1 MNFSLF
7 DLPSK
12 GYPVNM
18 IRLSGLD
25 RASEARV
32 QDALTF
38 QNPDFDGTVEDE
50 PVDTGGVPN
59 DPRYVFLWD
68 RAENG
73 DLLVP
78 RHFKS
83 PETMAV
89 RAAVDGYSGQFEHRC
104 VYIPKDEQRQITDQL
119 DQMRDDVGI
128 MAPCGFGKTFL
139 ALYYAAKFKGRILI
153 CVPNTNKLNEWKRE
167 AQKILG
173 LPPEMIGH
181 VQADKRIWE
190 DKPVVVAMLKT
201 LAIQKFP
208 EAFERGFSTV
218 LIDEAHLVT
227 SRVLSRAL
235 GKVGGVRVALT
246 ATPGSGLRR
255 RIIESHCG
263 NHWLSPQVERKVCQ
277 FDIVPVEVGWKVF
290 KPAGQGRSWEAD
302 WDRQKFLVAKEHFY
316 VSQAS
321 DITEKLMNMGRRTL
335 VLSNTIEPL
344 SHIYGRVNSGG
355 FIIGEPS
362 LKTVMEQHP
371 NLNTFISSIEAKN
384 WKQRVAIYQEKV
396 KAVMNPILGTGLTK
410 TQPAGTG
417 MDVPDLDGGL
427 LFLPTPNIDLIT
439 QLKGRWDRPHPGKQQ
454 PLIVVMVPNTPNGN
468 SVATNMAR
476 ALTRLGSNVS
486 FHEPIKR

>member
-7 DLPSK
+7 PQNPSI
-12 GYPVNM
+12 YPANM
-18 IRLSGLD
+18 IRLPGLD
-25 RASEARV
+25 RASEARI
-32 QDALTF
+32 QDELTF
-38 QNPDFDGTVEDE
+38 QNPDFDGVVEDE

-68 RAENG
+68 RDEDGA
-73 DLLVP
+73 LTVP
-78 RHFKS
+78 RHFKC

-89 RAAVDGYSGQFEHRC
+89 RGSTSWNCGEFMHRC
-104 VYIPKDEQRQITDQL
+104 VYVPKDEQRQITNKL
-119 DQMRDDVGI
+119 DVMHDDVGI

-153 CVPNTNKLNEWKRE
+153 CVPNTNKLNEWRRE

-173 LPPEMIGH
+173 LPPELIGH

-208 EAFERGFSTV
+208 ESFARGFSTV
-218 LIDEAHLVT
+218 LVDEAHLVT

-255 RIIESHCG
+255 KIIESHCG
-263 NHWLSPQVERKVCQ
+263 SNWLTPQVERKVCK
-277 FDIVPVEVGWKVF
+277 FDIVPVAVGWKIF
-290 KPAGQGRSWEAD
+290 KPAAHGSSWEAD
-302 WDRQKFLVAKEHFY
+302 WDRQKFLVAKDTFY
-316 VSQAS
+316 VSQAV
-321 DITEKLMNMGRRTL
+321 DITDKLMNMGRRTL

-344 SHIYGRVNSGG
+344 SHIYGSVNSGG

-371 NLNTFISSIEAKN
+371 SLAAMVNGIEAKN
-384 WKQRVAIYQEKV
+384 WKQRVAAYQEKV

-468 SVATNMAR
+468 SVATTMAK
-476 ALTRLGSNVS
+476 ALTRLGSQVS